1 MSETVVI
8 SKTQEVRISE
18 VMTLLKPR
26 VMSLVIFTSFIG
38 MVIAPVGIHPV
49 LAFASLIFIAL
60 GAGGSG
66 ALNMWWDEDID
77 RLMKRTRNRP
87 VPAGRVSAEDTRLLG
102 FWCSGFAV
110 FMLALTANFL
120 AAGILAF
127 TIFFYVVVYT
137 IYLKR
142 RTSQNIVIGG
152 AAGAFPPLIGWA
164 VATNGIAIEPILLFL
179 LIFLWTPPHFWALA
193 LVTREDYAIAK
204 VPMLTVT
211 KGEKVTRK
219 NIFWYSLSLIPIGLM
234 IAFSSIGGPLTLG
247 LVIVLNTLLVIASYQ
262 VLTNDTEASLRDN
275 YNKEKGLFK
284 LSIWYLFVLFAGLG
298 VESMLQTLYDPI
310 LVWPELF

>member
-1 MSETVVI
+1 MNETVVI
-8 SKTQEVRISE
+8 SNTPEVRISE
-18 VMTLLKPR
+18 VISLLKPR

-38 MVIAPVGIHPV
+38 MIIAPVSIHPILV
-49 LAFASLIFIAL
+49 FASLIFIAI

-87 VPAGRVSAEDTRLLG
+87 VPAGTVTADDARLLG
-102 FWCSGFAV
+102 LWCSGFAV

-137 IYLKR
+137 MYLKR

-164 VATNGIAIEPILLFL
+164 VATNGLALEPILLFL

-193 LVTREDYAIAK
+193 LVTKEDYTLAK
-204 VPMLTVT
+204 IPMLTVT
-211 KGEKVTRK
+211 KGEQVTRK
-219 NIFWYSLSLIPIGLM
+219 NIFWYSLSLIPIGFM

-247 LVIVLNTLLVIASYQ
+247 LVIVLNTLLVLGSYQ
-262 VLTNDTEASLRDN
+262 VLARDTEVSQRDN
-275 YNKEKGLFK
+275 YLKEKGLFK

-298 VESMLQTLYDPI
+298 VESMLQYLYAPI
-310 LVWPELF
+310 LFWPELF

>member
-1 MSETVVI
+1 MNETAVI
-8 SKTQEVRISE
+8 SKTHEVRIGE
-18 VMTLLKPR
+18 VIALLKPR

-38 MVIAPVGIHPV
+38 MIIAPVGVHPI
-49 LAFASLIFIAL
+49 LAFASLIFIAI

-77 RLMKRTRNRP
+77 RVMKRTRSRP
-87 VPAGRVSAEDTRLLG
+87 IPTGTISADDARLLG
-102 FWCSGFAV
+102 LWCSGFAV

-127 TIFFYVVVYT
+127 TIFFYVVIYT
-137 IYLKR
+137 MYLKR

-164 VATNGIAIEPILLFL
+164 VATNGIALEPILLFL

-193 LVTREDYAIAK
+193 LVTKEEYTLAK

-211 KGEKVTRK
+211 RGEQVTRK
-219 NIFWYSLSLIPIGLM
+219 NIFWYSLSLVPIGLLVS
-234 IAFSSIGGPLTLG
+234 FSSVGGPLTLG
-247 LVIVLNTLLVIASYQ
+247 LVVVLNVMMILKASQ
-262 VLTNDTEASLRDN
+262 VLVRTKEVSVRDN
-275 YNKEKGLFK
+275 YSKERGLFK

-298 VESMLQTLYDPI
+298 VESGLAKYLDPI
-310 LVWPELF
+310 ITWPELF

>member
-1 MSETVVI
+1 MVDSTVI
-8 SKTQEVRISE
+8 SKPQEVKISE
-18 VMTLLKPR
+18 VIELLKPR
-26 VMSLVIFTSFIG
+26 VMSLVIFTAFIG
-38 MVIAPVGIHPV
+38 MIIAPTGINPI
-49 LAFASLIFIAL
+49 LALASLIFIAI

-87 VPAGRVSAEDTRLLG
+87 VPAGMVSGDDARLLG
-102 FWCSGFAV
+102 LWCSGFAI

-137 IYLKR
+137 MYLKR
-142 RTSQNIVIGG
+142 RTAQNIVIGG

-164 VATNGIAIEPILLFL
+164 VVTNGIALEPILLVL

-193 LVTREDYAIAK
+193 LVTKEEYSLAK

-211 KGEKVTRK
+211 RGERVTRRY
-219 NIFWYSLSLIPIGLM
+219 IFWYSLSLIPIGFM

-247 LVIVLNTLLVIASYQ
+247 LVIMLNIMLMLGSYQ
-262 VLTNDTEASLRDN
+262 VMTRDAEDSAGDG
-275 YNKEKGLFK
+275 YNREKVLFK
-284 LSIWYLFVLFAGLG
+284 LSIWYLFVMFAGLG
-298 VESMLQTLYDPI
+298 VESMLHAFYEPY
-310 LVWPELF
+310 LVWPEVF

>member
-1 MSETVVI
+1 MVDSTVI
-8 SKTQEVRISE
+8 SKPQEVRISE
-18 VMTLLKPR
+18 VIELLKPR
-26 VMSLVIFTSFIG
+26 VMSLVIFTAFIG
-38 MVIAPVGIHPV
+38 MIIAPTSINPI
-49 LAFASLIFIAL
+49 LALASLIFIAI

-87 VPAGRVSAEDTRLLG
+87 VPTGTVSGDDARLLG
-102 FWCSGFAV
+102 LWCSGFAI

-137 IYLKR
+137 MYLKR
-142 RTSQNIVIGG
+142 RTAQNIVIGG

-164 VATNGIAIEPILLFL
+164 VVTNGIALEPILLVL

-193 LVTREDYAIAK
+193 LVTKEEYSLAK

-211 KGEKVTRK
+211 RGERVTRRY
-219 NIFWYSLSLIPIGLM
+219 IFWYSLSLIPIGFM

-247 LVIVLNTLLVIASYQ
+247 LVIVLNIMLTLGSYQ
-262 VLTNDTEASLRDN
+262 VMTRDAENSASDG
-275 YNKEKGLFK
+275 YNREKALFK
-284 LSIWYLFVLFAGLG
+284 LSIWYLFVMFAGLG
-298 VESMLQTLYDPI
+298 VESMLHAFYEPY
-310 LVWPELF
+310 LVWPEVF

>member
-1 MSETVVI
+1 MNETVVI
-8 SKTQEVRISE
+8 AKTPEVRISE
-18 VMTLLKPR
+18 VITLLKPR

-38 MVIAPVGIHPV
+38 MIIAPVSIHPI
-49 LAFASLIFIAL
+49 LAFASLIFIAI

-87 VPAGRVSAEDTRLLG
+87 VPAGTVTADDARLLG
-102 FWCSGFAV
+102 LWCSGFAV

-137 IYLKR
+137 MYLKR

-164 VATNGIAIEPILLFL
+164 VATNGLALEPILLFL

-193 LVTREDYAIAK
+193 LVTKEDYAVAK

-211 KGEKVTRK
+211 KGEQVTRK
-219 NIFWYSLSLIPIGLM
+219 NIFWYSLSLIPIGFM

-247 LVIVLNTLLVIASYQ
+247 LVVVLNILLVLGSYQ
-262 VLTNDTEASLRDN
+262 VLVRDAEVSQRDN
-275 YNKEKGLFK
+275 YLKEKGLFK

-298 VESMLQTLYDPI
+298 VESMLQNLYDPI
-310 LVWPELF
+310 LFWPELF

>member
-8 SKTQEVRISE
+8 PKSHEVRISE
-18 VMTLLKPR
+18 VLALLKPR

-38 MVIAPVGIHPV
+38 MIIAPGGIHPV

-77 RLMKRTRNRP
+77 RMMKRTRNRP
-87 VPAGRVSAEDTRLLG
+87 IPAGVVSSEDAWLLG
-102 FWCSGFAV
+102 LWCSGFAV
-110 FMLALTANFL
+110 FMLGLTANFL

-137 IYLKR
+137 MFLKR

-164 VATNGIAIEPILLFL
+164 VVTNGIAIEPILLFL
-179 LIFLWTPPHFWALA
+179 LIFLWTPPHFWSLA
-193 LVTREDYAIAK
+193 LVTKEDYTLAK

-211 KGEKVTRK
+211 KGEEVTRK
-219 NIFWYSLSLIPIGLM
+219 NIFWYSLSLVPIGLM
-234 IAFSSIGGPLTLG
+234 IAFSSIGGPLTLV
-247 LVIVLNTLLVIASYQ
+247 LVFLLNTLLVLGSYR
-262 VLTNDTEASLRDN
+262 VLVRDTETSQGDN
-275 YNKEKGLFK
+275 YHKEKELFK

-298 VESMLQTLYDPI
+298 VESMLQTFYHPF
-310 LVWPELF
+310 LVWPELL